1 MEVANKEQNQTRMAG
16 HKGKADF
23 QDFMHTILRKWWLL
37 LLGALLGGA
46 LTIVVTNHVLTP
58 RFQAS
63 ASLYVVAHAYD
74 SAWDPVQVGGASA
87 EDYLFIARSRATI
100 DWATEIIR
108 IETGWQY
115 SRDDIERM
123 LSISFV
129 GERIL
134 YIAAT
139 SESPTEAALVAN
151 AVAQS
156 TVMRMQEITHRIPPT
171 EVERAEV
178 PLSPVRGSINAPLGA
193 AAGILLVLIFL
204 IIRFTMNDGIKTEE
218 EIRKY
223 LGLNTLAVLPE
234 GDK

>member
-1 MEVANKEQNQTRMAG
+1 MEAANREQNQMRMEG

-23 QDFMHTILRKWWLL
+23 RDFMHTILRKWWLL

-63 ASLYVVAHAYD
+63 ASLYILSHTHD
-74 SAWDPVQVGGASA
+74 TAWEPVQVGAASA

-100 DWATEIIR
+100 DWAAEIIR

-115 SRDDIERM
+115 SREDIQRM
-123 LSISFV
+123 LSVSFV
-129 GERIL
+129 GDRIL
-134 YIAAT
+134 YIAAI

-151 AVAQS
+151 AVAQA
-156 TVMRMQEITHRIPPT
+156 TIWRVQEITYRIAPA
-171 EVERAEV
+171 EIERAEV
-178 PLSPVRGSINAPLGA
+178 PLRPVHNRFNASIGA
-193 AAGILLVLIFL
+193 AVGVLLILIFL

>member
-1 MEVANKEQNQTRMAG
+1 MEVANREQNQTRMAG

-46 LTIVVTNHVLTP
+46 LTIVVTTHLLP
-58 RFQAS
+58 QRFQAS
-63 ASLYVVAHAYD
+63 ASLYVLSHAYD
-74 SAWDPVQVGGASA
+74 SVWDPVQVGGASPG
-87 EDYLFIARSRATI
+87 DYLFIARSRATI
-100 DWATEIIR
+100 DWAAELIR

-115 SRDDIERM
+115 SRDDIEQM

-129 GERIL
+129 GNRIL

-156 TVMRMQEITHRIPPT
+156 TIIRLQEITRRMPPT

-178 PLSPVRGSINAPLGA
+178 PIRPVRNRINAPIGA
-193 AAGILLVLIFL
+193 AAGVLLVLIFL

>member
-1 MEVANKEQNQTRMAG
+1 MEVANMEQNQIRMTG
-16 HKGKADF
+16 HKGKADLR
-23 QDFMHTILRKWWLL
+23 DFLYTLLRKWWLF

-46 LTIVVTNHVLTP
+46 LTIVVTNHLLTP

-63 ASLYVVAHAYD
+63 AALYVLSHAHD
-74 SAWDPVQVGGASA
+74 SAWEPVQVGGASP

-100 DWATEIIR
+100 DWAAEIIR

-115 SRDDIERM
+115 SRDDIKRM

-129 GERIL
+129 GDRIL
-134 YIAAT
+134 YITGT
-139 SESPTEAALVAN
+139 SESPTEAALIAN

-156 TVMRMQEITHRIPPT
+156 TIIRIQEITHRIPPT

-178 PLSPVRGSINAPLGA
+178 PVRPVRNRINAPIGA
-193 AAGILLVLIFL
+193 AVGVLLVLIFL
-204 IIRFTMNDGIKTEE
+204 VIRFIMNDGIKTEE
-218 EIRKY
+218 DIKKY